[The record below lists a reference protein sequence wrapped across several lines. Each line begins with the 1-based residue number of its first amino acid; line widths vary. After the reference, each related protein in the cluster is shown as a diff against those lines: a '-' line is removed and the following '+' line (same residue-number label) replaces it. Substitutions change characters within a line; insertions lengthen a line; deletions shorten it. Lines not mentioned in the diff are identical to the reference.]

1 MSMLQVHAPSD
12 GGPLEGDA
20 PGQQVRPGVPPAPA
34 PWRPPLQHLLLLLP
48 PVLGAAGL
56 NPPRGAA
63 AAGPERGLP
72 IPECLHSGLGYADCN
87 PVITG
92 ADKPEIRL
100 ILIFS
105 HSANHPIANYK
116 CY

>member
-1 MSMLQVHAPSD
+1 MSLLQVHATSD
-12 GGPLEGDA
+12 RGPLEGDA

-34 PWRPPLQHLLLLLP
+34 PWRPSLQHLLLLLP

-72 IPECLHSGLGYADCN
+72 LPECLHSGLGLADCSL
-87 PVITG
+87 VITA
-92 ADKPEIRL
+92 ADKPET
-100 ILIFS
+100 
-105 HSANHPIANYK
+105 
-116 CY
+116 